1 MVFNFRV
8 RESVTDVG
16 RAKTVRGHNR
26 LEAITR
32 RLAARNGQTVN
43 SGQISILSLAE
54 TDSHA
59 TLLENGR
66 PIARWAIEDPNIV
79 RHIEALLGD

>member
-1 MVFNFRV
+1 
-8 RESVTDVG
+8 VTDVG
-16 RAKTVRGHNR
+16 RAKAVMEHNR

-32 RLAARNGQTVN
+32 RLAARNGRTTH
-43 SGQISILSLAE
+43 GGGISILSLAE

-79 RHIEALLGD
+79 RHIEALLGE